1 MYKRLDDKYIKPCL
15 LRENHVRDPKIIE
28 TYENLTERDALEFM
42 KRNPTQFVESMSE
55 IKGNGNQIAPNK
67 MNDENFDE
75 GDVVEGDQENNN
87 YHQSQRDLDDSNIHH
102 MLSENLFMPRNRVSN
117 LYVHT
122 AVSPCLVRL
131 FEYQSAVLISVNF
144 LFKSHYSSPTV
155 LHNIQVYLNF

>member
-1 MYKRLDDKYIKPCL
+1 MYFFFLSYQ
-15 LRENHVRDPKIIE
+15 
-28 TYENLTERDALEFM
+28 EFM

-67 MNDENFDE
+67 INDENFDE

-122 AVSPCLVRL
+122 TVSPC
-131 FEYQSAVLISVNF
+131 FSEAF
-144 LFKSHYSSPTV
+144 
-155 LHNIQVYLNF
+155 

>member
-1 MYKRLDDKYIKPCL
+1 
-15 LRENHVRDPKIIE
+15 
-28 TYENLTERDALEFM
+28 M

-67 MNDENFDE
+67 INDENFDE

-117 LYVHT
+117 LYVHST
-122 AVSPCLVRL
+122 TVSPYLVRL
-131 FEYQSAVLISVNF
+131 FEYYLVQFCIVLIFCSN
-144 LFKSHYSSPTV
+144 HT
-155 LHNIQVYLNF
+155 IQVLTQYTSLFEFLIWILPIYFV

>member
-1 MYKRLDDKYIKPCL
+1 
-15 LRENHVRDPKIIE
+15 
-28 TYENLTERDALEFM
+28 M